1 MGHRTPVVIATT
13 IQPSPEAQRLQRLA
27 KRMADDR
34 QRLATEHQAEIDRE
48 TGEASAAAVVGAVAD
63 LDGMAG

>member
-27 KRMADDR
+27 KRMACGR
-34 QRLATEHQAEIDRE
+34 QRLAADRQAEIDRE
-48 TGEASAAAVVGAVAD
+48 AREASCAAVVGAVAD